1 VISLNLVLAGLRLGL
16 KNRQVGEKWDWILLI
31 IPIYAKASITNMN
44 KLNLKIIAPIFVALL
59 MSTIWILSSKNNTGE
74 AKAGFKKSPSG

>member
-1 VISLNLVLAGLRLGL
+1 
-16 KNRQVGEKWDWILLI
+16 
-31 IPIYAKASITNMN
+31 MN

-74 AKAGFKKSPSG
+74 TKLTNNYQAIVPIYAKVSIL

>member
-1 VISLNLVLAGLRLGL
+1 
-16 KNRQVGEKWDWILLI
+16 
-31 IPIYAKASITNMN
+31 MN

-74 AKAGFKKSPSG
+74 TKLTKSGFLMIVPIYAKVSIL

>member
-1 VISLNLVLAGLRLGL
+1 LG
-16 KNRQVGEKWDWILLI
+16 KNWILLI

-74 AKAGFKKSPSG
+74 TKSGFKKSPSG

>member
-1 VISLNLVLAGLRLGL
+1 VINVADSRWVFAT
-16 KNRQVGEKWDWILLI
+16 
-31 IPIYAKASITNMN
+31 Y

-74 AKAGFKKSPSG
+74 TKLTNNYQAEQIIRHDKS